1 MAKKIDPR
9 IRPIIAAGED
19 LAGGPRW
26 QSALARATGVTQQ
39 HLAMLANGKRNLTPI
54 IEKKIAEGLIK
65 TSKEMTGRA
74 ERIGAMGHLIL
85 RKMKP
90 KEGK

>member
-1 MAKKIDPR
+1 MAKKPDPR
-9 IRPIIAAGED
+9 MLPIIAAGKLIAESD
-19 LAGGPRW
+19 RW
-26 QSALARATGVTQQ
+26 QSPLSRATGVTQQ

-54 IEKKIAEGLIK
+54 IEKKIAEGLIE
-65 TSKEMTGRA
+65 TSRTMAGRA

-85 RKMKP
+85 KKMKI